1 MKFREKFTVLLFVAY
16 LKCIFCR
23 SIAIPLDLI
32 SSRQNLK
39 VRSQA
44 GSIDAAIVAL
54 RPWLWVKVWSYFKGL
69 FFLTVRPLTC
79 PETNDFC
86 MFTDC
91 EIQAK
96 EIFASPIILVYSA
109 AQYWLHAILKWVRSG
124 RRVIEG
130 LTFLMHRRFCN
141 DVLPK
146 STLEDPGDLIQASQT
161 SHQLYQAHIWWNHPR
176 SCKIIQDHPRLQ
188 GILGD
193 ITRKM
198 LVLRF
203 QLPPLPPQFQLGCLG
218 AVGDMTRNGVGSL
231 HKTVPKDMQQRTLV
245 CGDLLK
251 KTARRDPGSKHE
263 PPAFVLWWAFMK
275 FYSLYS
281 I

>member
-1 MKFREKFTVLLFVAY
+1 
-16 LKCIFCR
+16 
-23 SIAIPLDLI
+23 
-32 SSRQNLK
+32 
-39 VRSQA
+39 
-44 GSIDAAIVAL
+44 
-54 RPWLWVKVWSYFKGL
+54 
-69 FFLTVRPLTC
+69 
-79 PETNDFC
+79 

-251 KTARRDPGSKHE
+251 KKNSPSWPWVKTWASGFCFMVSIHEILQSVFDLRHHISKRIY
-263 PPAFVLWWAFMK
+263 L
-275 FYSLYS
+275 L
-281 I
+281 